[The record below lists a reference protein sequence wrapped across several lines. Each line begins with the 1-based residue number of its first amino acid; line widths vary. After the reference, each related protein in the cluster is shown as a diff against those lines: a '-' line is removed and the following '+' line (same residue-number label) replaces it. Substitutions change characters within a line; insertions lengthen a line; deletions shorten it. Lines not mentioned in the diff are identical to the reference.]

1 MCSSREPSLSLCLA
15 CVLAAVLLLSSSCSG
30 MGVGAE
36 DGSGIDS
43 SSGLLRVAAAAD
55 LQSLFPELAAG
66 FEEQQRQNGKV
77 KVEPI
82 FSSSGNLF
90 SQISNGAPFD
100 LYLSADLRYAERLAD
115 NGRVRKSN
123 VFVYATGRLA
133 VYATE
138 DSLSLDSRDLSVVSD
153 PRIRRVAIAHPDHAP
168 YGRAAVETLRNS
180 GLYDAVSSKLVLGE
194 SVMQAAQFVESGAAD
209 LGIVALSLVKRSKAR
224 GKHWVVPKELH
235 SPIVQ
240 GGAILAAEEP
250 KASVAKA
257 FVDYLLGEEGQ
268 KLLRSYG
275 FDPPHP

>member
-1 MCSSREPSLSLCLA
+1 MCRSGHHCLSLDLA
-15 CVLAAVLLLSSSCSG
+15 CVLAAVLLFSSSCSG
-30 MGVGAE
+30 AGVGAE
-36 DGSGIDS
+36 GAFGVDNSTR
-43 SSGLLRVAAAAD
+43 LLRVAAASD
-55 LQSLFPELAAG
+55 LQSVFPELAAG
-66 FEEQQRQNGKV
+66 FEERQQQKV

-100 LYLSADLRYAERLAD
+100 LYLSADLRYAERLAND
-115 NGRVRKSN
+115 GRARKSD

-138 DSLSLDSRDLSVVSD
+138 SSLLLESEGISVVSD
-153 PRIRRVAIAHPDHAP
+153 PRIRRLAIAHPDHAP

-180 GLYDAVSSKLVLGE
+180 GLYDQASSKLVVGE

-209 LGIVALSLVKRSKAR
+209 LGIVALSLVKGSKAK

-240 GGAILAAEEP
+240 GGAILAAEGP
-250 KASVAKA
+250 KASVARA
-257 FVDYLLGEEGQ
+257 FVDYLLGGEGQ
-268 KLLRSYG
+268 KLLQSYG